1 MSGLWRIFEKNVGQS
16 DKKFRL
22 GWEFRQCSGLT
33 CRLEQTGH
41 LFSDPGAFPL
51 RVGGFEILAGMDPVH
66 SQTVGVSF
74 KGADGGFFL
83 KNVPLRDR
91 KFRFGWGFPGRSG
104 LKMHLEAPGNLHWQY
119 QDGPRCWRGLHVKL
133 FGFTCELQRGFPLGG
148 GKWVIFEKKIVIFD
162 RKFRLESEFRQGGV

>member
-1 MSGLWRIFEKNVGQS
+1 MGGLWGIFEKNVGQS

-83 KNVPLRDR
+83 NNVPLRDR

-104 LKMHLEAPGNLHWQY
+104 LKMHLEAPGNLHWH
-119 QDGPRCWRGLHVKL
+119 PRALWDSLPR
-133 FGFTCELQRGFPLGG
+133 TSCE
-148 GKWVIFEKKIVIFD
+148 
-162 RKFRLESEFRQGGV
+162 KFQIRALIGRSSPGMGDF

>member
-1 MSGLWRIFEKNVGQS
+1 MAPTSTLGFVAADFIGRSSPGGAHRALIARRRGLRGICEKSVLLR
-16 DKKFRL
+16 DKKFSL

-74 KGADGGFFL
+74 KGADGGLFL

-119 QDGPRCWRGLHVKL
+119 QDGPRCWRGLHVKS
-133 FGFTCELQRGFPLGG
+133 
-148 GKWVIFEKKIVIFD
+148 
-162 RKFRLESEFRQGGV
+162 FRFWFHM